1 MSDYDIMSEKELAL
15 DCLKKLEK
23 KHKAFFK
30 KAKLKIKDC
39 VMFKGLND
47 VSILVVNDDLPAN
60 IKHEIEALLC
70 NE

>member
-1 MSDYDIMSEKELAL
+1 MSDYDIKGEKELAL

-30 KAKLKIKDC
+30 RAKLKIKDC

-47 VSILVVNDDLPAN
+47 VSILVVNEDLPVN
-60 IKHEIEALLC
+60 IKHEIEALLR